1 MYRDC
6 RAPRR
11 GALEAGGTKCI
22 CAVGRTPDELRLPA
36 NRLELPS
43 DAGPQQVL
51 PRITEWFAAQYA
63 REPLQAIGIASFGP
77 LDLDPASPTYGSIT
91 STPKPG
97 WRNTDWL
104 GAFARALPGLP
115 VAIDTDVNGAALGEW
130 QWGAAQGLS
139 DFVYL
144 TMGTG
149 IGGGAMVGGRLVH
162 GLLHPEMGHMR
173 VPRIAGDDF
182 AGVCPFHGDCWE
194 GLCSGPALLARVAAS
209 GRAVRSAA
217 DIAAGDPAW
226 DYLVRYTAHAIG
238 NVVYALS
245 PRRIIIGGSVR
256 KAGAFGETAFFAGL
270 RRELQRSLSGYVASA
285 ALTDAGIADYIVPPA
300 LGDDAGLIGAMCL
313 AQRACSAS
321 QDALP

>member
-1 MYRDC
+1 M
-6 RAPRR
+6 APDQTRPR
-11 GALEAGGTKCI
+11 IAALEVGGTKCI
-22 CAVGRTPDELRLPA
+22 CAVGRTPVELRLPA
-36 NRLELPS
+36 NRLEVPS

-51 PRITEWFAAQYA
+51 SRITEWFAAQHA

-77 LDLDPASPTYGSIT
+77 LDLDPASPSYGSIT

-97 WRNTDWL
+97 WRDTDWL
-104 GAFARALPGLP
+104 GAFARALPQVP

-130 QWGAAQGLS
+130 QWGAAQGLD

-194 GLCSGPALLARVAAS
+194 GLCSGPALQARTGKAAS
-209 GRAVRSAA
+209 ALAA
-217 DIAAGDPAW
+217 DDPAW
-226 DYLVRYTAHAIG
+226 DYLLRYTAYAIG
-238 NVVYALS
+238 NIVCALS
-245 PRRIIIGGSVR
+245 PRRIILGGSVR
-256 KAGAFGETAFFAGL
+256 KAGALGEAAFFAGL
-270 RRELQRSLSGYVASA
+270 RRELQRSLNGYVASA
-285 ALTDAGIADYIVPPA
+285 ALTGKGSGGIDDYIVPPTQ
-300 LGDDAGLIGAMCL
+300 GDDAGICGAMVL
-313 AQRACSAS
+313 AQRLVERPAVEG
-321 QDALP
+321 

>member
-1 MYRDC
+1 MSADRQPSHI
-6 RAPRR
+6 A
-11 GALEAGGTKCI
+11 ALEAGGTKCI
-22 CAVGRTPDELRLPA
+22 CAVGRTPDELRLLA
-36 NRLELPS
+36 NRLEVPS
-43 DAGPQQVL
+43 DSGPQQVL
-51 PRITEWFAAQYA
+51 ARITAWLSTQHA

-77 LDLDPASPTYGSIT
+77 LDLDPASPSYGSIT

-104 GAFARALPGLP
+104 GEFARTLPGVP

-130 QWGAAQGLS
+130 QWGAAQGLD

-194 GLCSGPALLARVAAS
+194 GLCSGPALQARTGTAAH
-209 GRAVRSAA
+209 GIAA
-217 DIAAGDPAW
+217 DDPAW
-226 DYLVRYTAHAIG
+226 GYLLRYTAHAIG
-238 NVVYALS
+238 NIVCTLS
-245 PRRIIIGGSVR
+245 PRRIILGGSVR
-256 KAGAFGETAFFAGL
+256 KAGALGEAAYFAGL
-270 RRELQRSLSGYVASA
+270 RRELQRSLNGYVTSA
-285 ALTDAGIADYIVPPA
+285 ALRGNDEGGGIDDYIVPPA
-300 LGDDAGLIGAMCL
+300 LGDEAGVCGAMAL
-313 AQRACSAS
+313 AQRRV
-321 QDALP
+321 ALQP